1 MFFSIAYGYTGE
13 PPLLPATSPGYHQ
26 YDPGLPEG
34 YLDRRPSF
42 DEPHTL
48 TRGQHPSS
56 TYAHAPRP
64 GYEEDTLSRS
74 DGSHPVPPRHP
85 HLDYSAVDSE
95 GGGGKWIVL

>member
-1 MFFSIAYGYTGE
+1 M
-13 PPLLPATSPGYHQ
+13 PATSPGYHQ

-56 TYAHAPRP
+56 TYAPRP
-64 GYEEDTLSRS
+64 GYEDESLTLSRS
-74 DGSHPVPPRHP
+74 DGTHP
-85 HLDYSAVDSE
+85 HLDYAAVDSE
-95 GGGGKWIVL
+95 GGGGK